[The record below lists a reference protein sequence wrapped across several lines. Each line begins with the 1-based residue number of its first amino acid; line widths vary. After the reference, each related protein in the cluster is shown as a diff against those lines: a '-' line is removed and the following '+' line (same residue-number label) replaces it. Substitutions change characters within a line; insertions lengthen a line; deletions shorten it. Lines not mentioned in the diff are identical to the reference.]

1 MEDFGFVE
9 SSFGLLG
16 MLPTLLPVFVFLI
29 IVVGVVVATVWII
42 KYRKRQE
49 AERKEMLDLMRRH
62 ARRKQDLRGVAVQP
76 SC

>member
-16 MLPTLLPVFVFLI
+16 MLLTLLPVFVFLI

-62 ARRKQDLRGVAVQP
+62 ALRKQDLRGGAVQP